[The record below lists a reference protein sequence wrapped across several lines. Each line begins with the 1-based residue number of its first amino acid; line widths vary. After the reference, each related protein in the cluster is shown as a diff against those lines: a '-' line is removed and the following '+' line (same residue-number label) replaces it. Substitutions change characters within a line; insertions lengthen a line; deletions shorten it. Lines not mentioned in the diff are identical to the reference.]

1 MSLGDNINRLS
12 GDKKIGC
19 QVTRDLSGDNMEK
32 AFVGCQ
38 VTTKMSSQGCQV
50 TRDLSGD
57 NMESEFAGCHLTT
70 DMCCHLTTT
79 VGQTLIVR

>member
-1 MSLGDNINRLS
+1 MTVISCVIVSEFVVSLGDNINRLS

-38 VTTKMSSQGCQV
+38 VTT
-50 TRDLSGD
+50 
-57 NMESEFAGCHLTT
+57 
-70 DMCCHLTTT
+70 
-79 VGQTLIVR
+79 